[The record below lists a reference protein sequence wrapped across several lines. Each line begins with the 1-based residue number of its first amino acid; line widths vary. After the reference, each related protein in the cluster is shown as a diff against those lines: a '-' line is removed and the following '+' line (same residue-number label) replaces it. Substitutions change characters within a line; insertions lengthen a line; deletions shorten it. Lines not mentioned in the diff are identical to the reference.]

1 MNINV
6 LQKARAALD
15 HYVYLMTQN
24 THKIQIWVLPEKFDV
39 QDPEL
44 DDAYKI
50 EVESAEG
57 NIWASNPR
65 AALIAVYH
73 FLREN
78 GCGFVRPGAVSE
90 RIPLRT
96 AHALHANFQVNAAHR
111 FRGICI
117 EGSCNLENT
126 LDLLNSVYTRSGQ
139 NSTPNSNATNLH
151 SSQKRC
157 CSFCISSSNASP
169 TFQVQKSIFHQ
180 MTKPIQVT
188 VILPLLLAISFS
200 RNDDIHSS
208 ISGISNDLIGVI
220 PTIGQ

>member
-1 MNINV
+1 M
-6 LQKARAALD
+6 LQNLSFLTDEQSRSISAENPTGEPGNGARC
-15 HYVYLMTQN
+15 
-24 THKIQIWVLPEKFDV
+24 
-39 QDPEL
+39 EL
-44 DDAYKI
+44 DQ
-50 EVESAEG
+50 G
-57 NIWASNPR
+57 
-65 AALIAVYH
+65 IA
-73 FLREN
+73 R
-78 GCGFVRPGAVSE
+78 
-90 RIPLRT
+90 
-96 AHALHANFQVNAAHR
+96 NAAR
-111 FRGICI
+111 
-117 EGSCNLENT
+117 
-126 LDLLNSVYTRSGQ
+126 DLGKGWKVNPYVFVQPHETVELNSVYTRSGQ